1 MFTASAGAETRLQT
15 NEILSRVAR
24 DLQSLPRVAR
34 PFYART
40 HWGPLPVRFTPMRR
54 VRRTIFALTLAISCA
69 MLVAPVAMGADG
81 EGLYGRTDDK
91 VITFFSFGVIVFFA
105 ALVIVLS
112 IVQARLEGRKERVRE
127 DIERLRR
134 P

>member
-1 MFTASAGAETRLQT
+1 
-15 NEILSRVAR
+15 
-24 DLQSLPRVAR
+24 
-34 PFYART
+34 
-40 HWGPLPVRFTPMRR
+40 MRR
-54 VRRTIFALTLAISCA
+54 ARRTIFSLALTLACV
-69 MLVAPVAMGADG
+69 MYLAPVAFAAEG

-91 VITFFSFGVIVFFA
+91 VITFFSFGVIAFFA
-105 ALVIVLS
+105 VLVIVLS